1 MKDAKLVW
9 SDEGG
14 DLRKKS
20 QKSSNTDS
28 SAVSPTD
35 LLIEVRRL
43 TSGKGRVMIELRGL
57 PRDKNWCKKLAQNL
71 KKSLGVGG
79 AYKESER
86 GNYIEIHTADF
97 EKVTKILENQN
108 LKWKKTGG

>member
-1 MKDAKLVW
+1 MKDSKLVW
-9 SDEGG
+9 SDQDG

-20 QKSSNTDS
+20 QKSSSVS
-28 SAVSPTD
+28 SAVSPRD

-57 PRDKNWCKKLAQNL
+57 PSDKNWCKAFAKKF

-86 GNYIEIHTADF
+86 ASYIEIHTADF
-97 EKVTKILENQN
+97 EKVTKILEQEQ

>member
-9 SDEGG
+9 SDKDG

-20 QKSSNTDS
+20 PKSQTDHT
-28 SAVSPTD
+28 AVSPSD

-57 PRDKNWCKKLAQNL
+57 PRDKNWCKKLAQSF

-79 AYKESER
+79 AYKDQ
-86 GNYIEIHTADF
+86 YIEIHTADF
-97 EKVTKILENQN
+97 EKVVKLLEDLS

>member
-9 SDEGG
+9 SDQDG

-20 QKSSNTDS
+20 QKSTQVR
-28 SAVSPTD
+28 SAVSSSD

-43 TSGKGRVMIELRGL
+43 SSGKGRVMIELRGL
-57 PRDKNWCKKLAQNL
+57 PSDKNWCKKLAQKF

-97 EKVTKILENQN
+97 EKVTKILESDQ
-108 LKWKKTGG
+108 LRWKKTGG